1 MDVIVLM
8 RLLLVLLKQVE
19 GKVGQALLFDGADE
33 FLLGDDVSTRCLGD
47 LQSCHHGLTVSM
59 WIQFTALQNRAP
71 VLDTGYKGLRVLHD
85 NNQLTVSATAGG
97 RYWTVSVFFI
107 IVIVSF

>member
-1 MDVIVLM
+1 M
-8 RLLLVLLKQVE
+8 RLLVMLFEQVE
-19 GKVGQALLFDGADE
+19 GKVGQALLFDEADE

-71 VLDTGYKGLRVLHD
+71 VLDTGYKGLRVLYD
-85 NNQLTVSATAGG
+85 NKQLSVSATAGG
-97 RYWTVSVFFI
+97 RYWTVSGCFYYGTAQ
-107 IVIVSF
+107 